1 MVISTPEALQELCHA
16 LGKGD
21 YIAIDTEFLREKT
34 YYARLCLIQVA
45 NDDVIACVDPLA
57 LHDLAPLW
65 DVFFDTRILKV
76 LHASRQDLEI
86 IHDLTGRVPTPIFDT
101 QIAATV
107 AGHEESISYS
117 RLVESICGEQLDKTL
132 SRTDW
137 SRRPLSAEQIRYAED
152 DVRHLRPIFKKLR
165 AELIDTGRM
174 QWLEDDFEYLSN
186 PALYTTHPQEM
197 FRKVKRGQMLRP
209 KQLAVLREL
218 AAWRETAAM
227 KLDKP
232 RKWLIDDDVLFEIAR
247 HPPATLE
254 ALAQIRGMNEAGLK
268 KWGKQILA
276 ATELGLAI
284 PESER
289 PQWHER
295 RKLKPS
301 DKVLADLMMALVR
314 QRGLEHGVAPS
325 LLANQSDLEAI
336 IADDPEAALRNGW
349 RARLVGNELGALLA
363 GHLSV
368 HVEEGKIVVKPTE
381 VVEGA

>member
-16 LGKGD
+16 LSKGD

-57 LHDLAPLW
+57 LQDLTPLW

-107 AGHEESISYS
+107 AGHEESIGYS

-186 PALYTTHPQEM
+186 PALYTTNPVEM

-227 KLDKP
+227 QLDKP
-232 RKWLIDDDVLFEIAR
+232 RKWLIDDDTLFEIAR

-276 ATELGLAI
+276 ATEQGLAI

-295 RKLKPS
+295 RKLKPG

-325 LLANQSDLEAI
+325 LLATASDLEAI
-336 IADDPEAALRNGW
+336 IADDPEAALRSGW

-368 HVEEGKIVVKPTE
+368 HVEEGRIVVKPT
-381 VVEGA
+381 AAA

>member
-16 LGKGD
+16 LSKGD

-45 NDDVIACVDPLA
+45 NDDVIACIDPLA
-57 LHDLAPLW
+57 LQDLTPLW

-107 AGHEESISYS
+107 AGHEESIGYS

-165 AELIDTGRM
+165 TELIDTGRM

-186 PALYTTHPQEM
+186 PALYTTNPVEM

-232 RKWLIDDDVLFEIAR
+232 RKWLVDDDTLFEIAR

-268 KWGKQILA
+268 KWGEQILA
-276 ATELGLAI
+276 ATEQGLAI

-295 RKLKPS
+295 RKLKPG
-301 DKVLADLMMALVR
+301 DKVLADLMMAVVR

-325 LLANQSDLEAI
+325 LLASASDLEAI

-349 RARLVGNELGALLA
+349 RARLVGNELSALLA
-363 GHLSV
+363 GRLSV
-368 HVEEGKIVVKPTE
+368 HVEEGRIVVRPT
-381 VVEGA
+381 AAA

>member
-16 LGKGD
+16 LSKGD

-57 LHDLAPLW
+57 LQDLTPLW
-65 DVFFDTRILKV
+65 EVFFDARILKV

-107 AGHEESISYS
+107 AGHEESIGYS

-186 PALYTTHPQEM
+186 PALYTTNPVEM

-227 KLDKP
+227 QLDKP
-232 RKWLIDDDVLFEIAR
+232 RKWLIDDDTLFEIAR

-276 ATELGLAI
+276 ATAQGLAI

-295 RKLKPS
+295 RKLKPG

-325 LLANQSDLEAI
+325 LLATASDLEAI
-336 IADDPEAALRNGW
+336 IADDPEAALRSGW
-349 RARLVGNELGALLA
+349 RARLVGNELSALLA

-368 HVEEGKIVVKPTE
+368 HVEEGRIVVKPT
-381 VVEGA
+381 AAA

>member
-1 MVISTPEALQELCHA
+1 MLFRSLQ
-16 LGKGD
+16 
-21 YIAIDTEFLREKT
+21 
-34 YYARLCLIQVA
+34 
-45 NDDVIACVDPLA
+45 
-57 LHDLAPLW
+57 DLTPLW
-65 DVFFDTRILKV
+65 EVFFDTRILKV

-107 AGHEESISYS
+107 AGHEESIGYS

-186 PALYTTHPQEM
+186 PALYTTNPVEM

-232 RKWLIDDDVLFEIAR
+232 RKWLIDDDTLFEIAR

-276 ATELGLAI
+276 ATEQGLAI

-295 RKLKPS
+295 RKLKPG

-325 LLANQSDLEAI
+325 LLATASDLEAI
-336 IADDPEAALRNGW
+336 IADDPEAALRSGW
-349 RARLVGNELGALLA
+349 RARLVGNELSALLA

-368 HVEEGKIVVKPTE
+368 HVEEGRIVVKPT
-381 VVEGA
+381 AAA

>member
-1 MVISTPEALQELCHA
+1 MVISTPEALQDLCHA
-16 LGKGD
+16 LSKGD

-57 LHDLAPLW
+57 LQDLTPLW

-107 AGHEESISYS
+107 AGHEESIGYS

-165 AELIDTGRM
+165 TELIDTGRM

-186 PALYTTHPQEM
+186 PALYTTNPVEM

-218 AAWRETAAM
+218 AAWREIAAM

-254 ALAQIRGMNEAGLK
+254 ALAQIRGMEAGLK

-276 ATELGLAI
+276 ATEQGLAI
-284 PESER
+284 PENER

-301 DKVLADLMMALVR
+301 DKVLADLMMAVVR

-325 LLANQSDLEAI
+325 LLASASDLEAI
-336 IADDPEAALRNGW
+336 IAGDPEAALRNGW

-368 HVEEGKIVVKPTE
+368 HVEEGKIVVKPT
-381 VVEGA
+381 AAA

>member
-16 LGKGD
+16 LSKGD

-57 LHDLAPLW
+57 LQDLTPLW
-65 DVFFDTRILKV
+65 EVFFDTRILKV

-107 AGHEESISYS
+107 AGHEESIGYS

-137 SRRPLSAEQIRYAED
+137 SRRPLSAEHIRYAED

-186 PALYTTHPQEM
+186 PALYTTDPQEM

-218 AAWRETAAM
+218 AAWREAAAM

-232 RKWLIDDDVLFEIAR
+232 RKWLIDDDSLFEIAR

-254 ALAQIRGMNEAGLK
+254 ALALIRGMNEAGLK

-276 ATELGLAI
+276 ATEQGLAI
-284 PESER
+284 PENER

-301 DKVLADLMMALVR
+301 DKVLADLMMAVVR

-325 LLANQSDLEAI
+325 LLATSSDLEAI
-336 IADDPEAALRNGW
+336 IAGDPEAALRSGW

-368 HVEEGKIVVKPTE
+368 HVEEGKIVVKPTA
-381 VVEGA
+381 GA